1 MHELVPEF
9 KLAQKLDFVLLL
21 FFLFFFFAPRNIENE
36 TMRDKRKH
44 RFRKRKPPVTARTKQ
59 NFHFLS
65 IDEPL
70 TRFFFFSFFFLCFI
84 LREQCILRQLPF
96 RCFIIEKSRS
106 IETKT
111 TPTPRIARDLQYS
124 ERFSLLQKRKKKKR
138 KRKEFVARRNILSL
152 VFHSP
157 ARIRFPSRVGAN
169 RRWKSRGAINSA
181 TRPGARSSNA

>member
-1 MHELVPEF
+1 
-9 KLAQKLDFVLLL
+9 
-21 FFLFFFFAPRNIENE
+21 
-36 TMRDKRKH
+36 MRDKRKH

-111 TPTPRIARDLQYS
+111 TPTPRIARDLQYA
-124 ERFSLLQKRKKKKR
+124 ERFSLLQKRKKKKE
-138 KRKEFVARRNILSL
+138 KERNLSPEEIFFRSFFIRRLASDFQAESGRIEGEKVGARLIPPRDPG
-152 VFHSP
+152 P
-157 ARIRFPSRVGAN
+157 ARQTR
-169 RRWKSRGAINSA
+169 NSVIVENDVCH
-181 TRPGARSSNA
+181 T